1 MKTAHFP
8 SRIPWNKSEKEV
20 RISRF
25 FTLIELLV
33 VIAIIA
39 ILASLL
45 LPALNSARDKARALS
60 CLNNLKTL
68 GIALNQ
74 YTLNYDDYLLPVYNI
89 IGEAPNDSKKHAYWV
104 GVLCELPTEN
114 ANTREN
120 SFRRSPTYGVMW
132 GQYWEP
138 HPPQGDFSCPAA
150 EFGVQWGA
158 ASNSGNYFWSH
169 YHLNHPLH
177 GGNFNNETQYNLPFY
192 KVSRI
197 RTPSIAISLAER
209 STNGYASWSV
219 FLSYETATSLNYDR
233 HGAKSGRGRANVL
246 YSDGHTGSLTRGAAM
261 AIKGGNT
268 GNNVIFQVG
277 YK

>member
-45 LPALNSARDKARALS
+45 LPALNSARDKARSLS

-89 IGEAPNDSKKHAYWV
+89 VGEKPSDANKYAYWV
-104 GVLCELPTEN
+104 GVLCELPAGISTN
-114 ANTREN
+114 DYT
-120 SFRRSPTYGVMW
+120 FRRSPTYGVMW
-132 GQYWEP
+132 GQISTP
-138 HPPQGDFSCPAA
+138 HPPKGDFSCPAA
-150 EFGVQWGA
+150 EFGVQWG
-158 ASNSGNYFWSH
+158 GEFYWSH
-169 YHLNHPLH
+169 YYLNHPLH
-177 GGNFNNETQYNLPFY
+177 GGNFNNEAAYNLPFY
-192 KVSRI
+192 KISRI

-209 STNGYASWSV
+209 GTYQYYPSWSV

-261 AIKGGNT
+261 AIKGGNY
-268 GNNVIFQVG
+268 GNNLIFQVG

>member
-45 LPALNSARDKARALS
+45 LPALNSARDKARSLS

-89 IGEAPNDSKKHAYWV
+89 VGEEPSDANKYAYWV
-104 GVLCELPTEN
+104 GVLCELPAGISTDPY
-114 ANTREN
+114 

-132 GQYWEP
+132 GQYHLP
-138 HPPQGDFSCPAA
+138 HPPKGDFSCPAA

-177 GGNFNNETQYNLPFY
+177 GGNFNNKTQYNLPFY

-268 GNNVIFQVG
+268 GNNLIFQVG

>member
-45 LPALNSARDKARALS
+45 LPALNSARDKARSLS

-89 IGEAPNDSKKHAYWV
+89 VGEKPSYDNTYAWWV
-104 GVLCELPTEN
+104 GVLCELPAGISTN
-114 ANTREN
+114 DYT
-120 SFRRSPTYGVMW
+120 FRRSPTYGVMW
-132 GQYWEP
+132 GQISTP
-138 HPPQGDFSCPAA
+138 HPPKGDFSCPAA
-150 EFGVQWGA
+150 EFGVQWG
-158 ASNSGNYFWSH
+158 GEFFWSH
-169 YHLNHPLH
+169 YYLNHPLH
-177 GGNFNNETQYNLPFY
+177 GGNFNNEAAYNLPFY
-192 KVSRI
+192 KISRI

-209 STNGYASWSV
+209 AQTEMTSSWSV
-219 FLSYETATSLNYDR
+219 FLNYETATSLNYDR

-261 AIKGGNT
+261 AIKGGNY
-268 GNNVIFQVG
+268 GNNLIFQVG

>member
-1 MKTAHFP
+1 MKKNMSGKTVMRHT
-8 SRIPWNKSEKEV
+8 V
-20 RISRF
+20 

-45 LPALNSARDKARALS
+45 LPALNSARDKARSLS

-74 YTLNYDDYLLPVYNI
+74 YTLNYNDYLLPVYNI
-89 IGEAPNDSKKHAYWV
+89 PAAPEGNNRPAWWV
-104 GVLCELPTEN
+104 GILCELPAQNPTPKEIC
-114 ANTREN
+114 
-120 SFRRSPTYGVMW
+120 FRRSPTYGVMW
-132 GQYWEP
+132 GQDPVP
-138 HPPQGDFSCPAA
+138 HPPRGDFSCPAA
-150 EFGVQWGA
+150 EFGVQWDV
-158 ASNSGNYFWSH
+158 ASNTGNYHWSH

-177 GGNFNNETQYNLPFY
+177 GGYFSSEASYQLPFY

-209 STNGYASWSV
+209 STTGYASWSA

-261 AIKGGNT
+261 AIKGGNY

>member
-1 MKTAHFP
+1 MKKNMSGKTVIRHT
-8 SRIPWNKSEKEV
+8 V
-20 RISRF
+20 

-45 LPALNSARDKARALS
+45 LPALNSARDKARSLS

-89 IGEAPNDSKKHAYWV
+89 VGEKPSDANKHAYWV

-138 HPPQGDFSCPAA
+138 HPPKGDFSCPAA
-150 EFGVQWGA
+150 EFGVQWG
-158 ASNSGNYFWSH
+158 GDFYWSH
-169 YHLNHPLH
+169 YYLNHPLH
-177 GGNFNNETQYNLPFY
+177 GGNFNNEAAYNLPFY
-192 KVSRI
+192 KISRI

-209 STNGYASWSV
+209 AQTEMTSSWSV
-219 FLSYETATSLNYDR
+219 FLNYETATSLNYDR

-261 AIKGGNT
+261 AIKGGNY
-268 GNNVIFQVG
+268 GNNLIFQVG

>member
-1 MKTAHFP
+1 MSGKTVTRHT
-8 SRIPWNKSEKEV
+8 V
-20 RISRF
+20 

-45 LPALNSARDKARALS
+45 LPALNSARDKARSLS

-89 IGEAPNDSKKHAYWV
+89 VGEKPSDANKYAYWV
-104 GVLCELPTEN
+104 GILCELPTEN
-114 ANTREN
+114 STASEYC
-120 SFRRSPTYGVMW
+120 FRRSPTYGVMW
-132 GQYWEP
+132 GQYHLP
-138 HPPQGDFSCPAA
+138 HPPKGDFSCPAA
-150 EFGVQWGA
+150 EFGVQWG
-158 ASNSGNYFWSH
+158 GDFYWSH
-169 YHLNHPLH
+169 YYLNHPLH
-177 GGNFNNETQYNLPFY
+177 GGNFNNEAAYNLPFY
-192 KVSRI
+192 KISRI

-209 STNGYASWSV
+209 AQTEMTRSWSV
-219 FLSYETATSLNYDR
+219 FLNYETATSLNYDR

-261 AIKGGNT
+261 AIKGGNY
-268 GNNVIFQVG
+268 GNNLIFQVG